1 MNIPQ
6 LKLKTDAQLIAT
18 TLPSSRILEIEL
30 KAPEARQG
38 SASTPLNLAL
48 VIDRSGSMASG
59 KLEQAKAAVSQI
71 LELMRPADSA
81 TIVDYDDQVTVTAES
96 SSITAAARTEMMHAV
111 NRLHPRGSTDLGGGW
126 LQGCECVARHQAAG
140 KVNRTLLL
148 TDGLANQGITDPLEL
163 SEHASAL
170 FERGIATSTFGIGE
184 QFNEHLLEAMANHG
198 GGNYYYISSSERI
211 PELLME
217 EFRDLAAVTL
227 KGVVLEVKF
236 PADVAVEL
244 FGDWRMEKQENK
256 LIVHLSDIAANRTV
270 NLFIKI
276 ITPPGRGQLVMN
288 VMVSGQDEEDKSF
301 QKAGDV
307 TLQYASPDKVAQAEA
322 NRDVDMVTRFSSV
335 VVGHYSNEAY
345 KLERQGKYDEA
356 GKLMDRL
363 MAEHGANLPLPT
375 RERYERIR
383 SEVREGLDES
393 QRKIYSM
400 DSYQLKRHRHP
411 DQRRDPDQ
419 K

>member
-1 MNIPQ
+1 
-6 LKLKTDAQLIAT
+6 
-18 TLPSSRILEIEL
+18 
-30 KAPEARQG
+30 
-38 SASTPLNLAL
+38 
-48 VIDRSGSMASG
+48 
-59 KLEQAKAAVSQI
+59 
-71 LELMRPADSA
+71 
-81 TIVDYDDQVTVTAES
+81 VDYDDQATVTAES
-96 SSITAAARTEMMHAV
+96 SSITAAARTEMIHAV
-111 NRLHPRGSTDLGGGW
+111 NKLRPRGSTDLGGGW

-163 SEHASAL
+163 SQHASAL

-198 GGNYYYISSSERI
+198 GGNYYYISNSNRI
-211 PELLME
+211 PDLLME

-227 KGVVLEVKF
+227 KGVVLEVNF
-236 PADVAVEL
+236 PADTAVEL

-256 LIVHLSDIAANRTV
+256 LIVNLSDIAANRTV
-270 NLFIKI
+270 NLFLKI
-276 ITPPGRGQLVMN
+276 LTPPGSGQLVMN

-322 NRDVDMVTRFSSV
+322 NRDADMVTRYSSV
-335 VVGHYSNEAY
+335 VVGQYSNEAY
-345 KLERQGKYDEA
+345 KLEGQGKYDEA

-363 MAEHGANLPLPT
+363 MAEHGANLPIPT

-383 SEVREGLDES
+383 NEVREGLNEL
-393 QRKIYSM
+393 QRKDYSM
-400 DSYQLKRHRHP
+400 DSYQLKRHRHA
-411 DQRRDPDQ
+411 DQRRHPDQ